1 MPNESCKQF
10 INCSLTGV
18 ESMNTIQNKTYMQG
32 HTITELSD
40 NTEAIE

>member
-1 MPNESCKQF
+1 MSNESCEQF

-18 ESMNTIQNKTYMQG
+18 ESMDTIQNKTYMQG
-32 HTITELSD
+32 HTISKLSD